1 MKTETVA
8 YCFDPRPFDNVLKY
22 DDIFPLQKMEFE
34 GIKIN
39 VPHKIHEYMERVY
52 GDYMTLPPEDK
63 RHNHPPFIL
72 DFGDE

>member
-1 MKTETVA
+1 
-8 YCFDPRPFDNVLKY
+8 
-22 DDIFPLQKMEFE
+22 MEFE